1 MATGNGILTPPSLDS
16 SSSATSATK
25 RKRSTSAATNQSG
38 VASAE
43 HQEGSPNSLDKGL
56 QETLEDVFA
65 ILKSYDTQPS
75 ILNLPLRTTS
85 NRSSSGEPSVKRT
98 KLTPSDN
105 ATSIASRLQDGSYS
119 SLADLASDVEIA
131 ASDVISTV
139 KPAEPATNGAVQR
152 HAPSPEEARLCAGV
166 LAFQKVLKNITVREN
181 QRKTRALKDSKAPT
195 ENGAEE
201 QDSSTNGASIAKD
214 AASIEDLQDSRAVL
228 TLYGTAQG
236 PKQLFSSLQQ
246 PLRVQ
251 SADSPVPYKALDT
264 SIKVTLPLAESGL
277 PNIISTTKI
286 FPVDVVEQLSS
297 KKSGPTF
304 GELFAPP
311 AHVPQLSPPKT
322 AKQLTTRGNTIRFV
336 SQDQLPKVNRK
347 IPMYST
353 QPLSTGQS
361 LGYSGVEPLK
371 EPASPN
377 AKAKSRQR
385 ALSTG
390 EAQQPPSENIIA
402 AMERAK
408 DDALFRSAYS
418 SFAPCRD
425 DAAAIIP
432 EETRNRI
439 WWQKV
444 GEKRFEDTFAID
456 PSLIDPSLLASS
468 GATESA
474 SIGADED
481 ETFKDAVENFTPD
494 ETDFL
499 AEAHAKAQL
508 DKDTDEILAE
518 ISELLETLAS
528 HQQIR
533 NSSLATRPQTPVIPN
548 SSLASL
554 VGSPTSPG
562 SDEIDVYNMLKSQL
576 TLMIS
581 SLPPYAVAKLNG
593 DQLSELSISRNIL
606 IESKDYRGVM
616 EEDQVSRVAKT
627 TALSAAAGP
636 PPIVRMGSGP
646 MGTHSHYAPTS
657 TQYVRPPPPQSPA
670 PRSAHGPQS
679 YYPQQQAPHRSPSVH
694 YPRSS
699 NGPAQ
704 SYQTPNAYANSTPRP
719 SYPATQAYGQQTP
732 RPAYQANGSS
742 QYYQQ
747 RSAQPSNYGMGG
759 SQYYQPPQPQPQTRY
774 PAQMQNSYQQRPP
787 AVAPM
792 YNNYASSQ
800 SPHVRTASPLKA
812 GQQPARPAPGP
823 YNGSRPGYGTPTSN
837 GQMGGPSYFSQP
849 ASQPPA
855 QYSTPQP
862 ATPQPVTPANLGPSG
877 FHSTM
882 TAEQQQLIMDRNRA
896 QLVAQPAARVAAQE
910 VVNRQGSGTPQ
921 PANGQYPGQQQVNG
935 ISMAT

>member
-16 SSSATSATK
+16 SASATSATK
-25 RKRSTSAATNQSG
+25 RKRSTSTATNHSA

-43 HQEGSPNSLDKGL
+43 HAGSSLDGLEKGL

-65 ILKSYDTQPS
+65 VLKSYDTQPS
-75 ILNLPLRTTS
+75 ILNLPLKATS
-85 NRSSSGEPSVKRT
+85 DRSSSGEPSVKRT
-98 KLTPSDN
+98 KLTPSDSP
-105 ATSIASRLQDGSYS
+105 TSITSRLRDGTYN
-119 SLADLASDVEIA
+119 SLADLASDVELA
-131 ASDVISTV
+131 ASDIISTIT
-139 KPAEPATNGAVQR
+139 PAEPATNGAVQR
-152 HAPSPEEARLCAGV
+152 HAPSPEETRLYAGV
-166 LAFQKVLKNITVREN
+166 LAFQKVLRNIVTREN
-181 QRKTRALKDSKAPT
+181 QRRTLALKDSKTPT
-195 ENGAEE
+195 ENGAPV
-201 QDSSTNGASIAKD
+201 GKD
-214 AASIEDLQDSRAVL
+214 AVSLEDIHDSRTVL

-251 SADSPVPYKALDT
+251 SADSPAPYKALDT
-264 SIKVTLPLAESGL
+264 SVEVTMPLAEAGL

-286 FPVDVVEQLSS
+286 FPVDVVEQLNS
-297 KKSGPTF
+297 KKTGPTF

-311 AHVPQLSPPKT
+311 PHVPQLSPPKT

-361 LGYSGVEPLK
+361 LGYSGVEPPK
-371 EPASPN
+371 EPTSPN

-390 EAQQPPSENIIA
+390 EAQQPPSESIVA
-402 AMERAK
+402 AAERAK

-444 GEKRFEDTFAID
+444 GEKRFEETFAID
-456 PSLIDPSLLASS
+456 PSLIDPSLLAST
-468 GATESA
+468 GAAESA
-474 SIGADED
+474 SVGADED
-481 ETFKDAVENFTPD
+481 ETFKDAVENFIPD

-562 SDEIDVYNMLKSQL
+562 SDEIDVYNILKSQL

-593 DQLSELSISRNIL
+593 DRLSELSISRDIL

-616 EEDQVSRVAKT
+616 EEDQVSRVAKA

-636 PPIVRMGSGP
+636 PPIVRMGSGS

-699 NGPAQ
+699 NAPVQ
-704 SYQTPNAYANSTPRP
+704 SYQTPGAYASSTPRP

-774 PAQMQNSYQQRPP
+774 PPQAQNSYQQRPP

-792 YNNYASSQ
+792 YNNYGSSQ
-800 SPHVRTASPLKA
+800 SPHIRTASPLKA
-812 GQQPARPAPGP
+812 GQQPARPAPTP
-823 YNGSRPGYGTPTSN
+823 YNGSRSGYGTPTSN

-862 ATPQPVTPANLGPSG
+862 ATPANLGPSG

-882 TAEQQQLIMDRNRA
+882 TAEQQQLMMDRNRA
-896 QLVAQPAARVAAQE
+896 QLAAQPAARVAAQE

-921 PANGQYPGQQQVNG
+921 PANGQYPGQQQQVNG
-935 ISMAT
+935 IPMAT